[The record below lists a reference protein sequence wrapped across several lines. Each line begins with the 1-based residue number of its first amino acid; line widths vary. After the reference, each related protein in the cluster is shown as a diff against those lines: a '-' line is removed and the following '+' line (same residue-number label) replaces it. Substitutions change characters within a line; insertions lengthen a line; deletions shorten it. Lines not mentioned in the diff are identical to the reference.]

1 MTYSSYGPE
10 PTGRPEDASGSGGSA
25 RPGRRRRSPRE
36 SDEYGEY
43 GEPAPPRQPGRGPA
57 PQPPRASRQG
67 GPEQRRREA
76 AAFEDTAAMNAVP
89 PGSPQGPQQGSRGPV
104 GGGRPPAGRDPRYAA
119 GPGGPGG
126 PGRPGVPGGDE
137 RTQAMGMPTGGL
149 RRDAR
154 GGADGQST
162 EAIQT
167 GGRRRRSP
175 GRGGRGPGGPGGPGG
190 PEGPGGRGPRDP
202 RDFDED
208 DEKPRRRGWKRFL
221 PSWKIL
227 VAAFTVLVAGLF
239 GMIAVAYANTPT
251 PTATQAEAVAQGST
265 IYYSDGKTLIGKVGT
280 PRVILDS
287 INKVPRHVQD
297 AVIAIENNTFRE
309 DSGISIPG
317 MIRSVYMTA
326 TGQQLQGASTIT
338 QQMARNYYD
347 GLSQEV
353 SIKRKIKEIFVAVK
367 LDKEMPKDQ
376 ILLQYLNTVP
386 FGRAYGIEAAAQAY
400 FKKHVDKLT
409 VEQGAYLAA
418 RIQTPALDAD
428 SPRLQSRFK
437 DVVNA
442 MAKLD
447 PAKYGNLPSTAK
459 FPKTVPA
466 NTRDEYGG
474 LRGYMIV
481 QVLQE
486 LKTRMNLSPDQVRS
500 GGYKI
505 VSTFDKK
512 LMQAAKKAV
521 TATTSSMSK
530 EFHAGLAA
538 VDPKTGRVLAFYGG
552 NDYVKD
558 PWNEPF
564 DSKKQAASA
573 FKPYVLAAWLDA
585 GYSLNSWLPG
595 NQTVPKELPGQ
606 AKGGITNGHSVPAAI
621 NAIYATSHSINTAFA
636 SMAYKLDEENGTV
649 GQLTA
654 VKQIAE
660 EAGLDKT
667 RLEDDVK
674 EHQYQFSIGSALVT
688 PVEQAAGYSIFA
700 NEGKHVDYH
709 VVKEVRKDK
718 AVVITERR
726 DIKQVITPEA
736 AADSV
741 AAMEEVL
748 KSGTA
753 AGKGIGRPAAG
764 KTGTNNDE
772 KEAWF
777 VGFTPQLSVAV
788 GMYRE
793 QCVTKSGKV
802 VEPIYSNC
810 PTTPGGKESKKYGP
824 NNPYTRPHEVS
835 LGFEGA
841 GPPTTIWRTFM
852 MDALAGKPVE
862 QFPQKAGLGSPENI
876 VPSPTP
882 SPSPEPD
889 DGGFPTD
896 FPTDFPDDGG
906 CYDGGPGCD
915 SGDGLGHDQGGG
927 GQDGGPGGDDVPLNI
942 NQPPAAMPTGSG
954 NGRSGS
960 GA

>member
-1 MTYSSYGPE
+1 MP
-10 PTGRPEDASGSGGSA
+10 
-25 RPGRRRRSPRE
+25 
-36 SDEYGEY
+36 
-43 GEPAPPRQPGRGPA
+43 
-57 PQPPRASRQG
+57 
-67 GPEQRRREA
+67 
-76 AAFEDTAAMNAVP
+76 
-89 PGSPQGPQQGSRGPV
+89 
-104 GGGRPPAGRDPRYAA
+104 GGGRR
-119 GPGGPGG
+119 
-126 PGRPGVPGGDE
+126 GD
-137 RTQAMGMPTGGL
+137 
-149 RRDAR
+149 
-154 GGADGQST
+154 ADGQST

-167 GGRRRRSP
+167 GGRRRRPP
-175 GRGGRGPGGPGGPGG
+175 GRGGRGPGGPAGPGGPGG

-202 RDFDED
+202 RDFDDFDED
-208 DEKPRRRGWKRFL
+208 DEKPRRTGWKRFL

-227 VAAFTVLVAGLF
+227 VAAFTVLAVGTF

-251 PTATQAEAVAQGST
+251 PTATQADAISEGSA
-265 IYYSDGKTLIGKVGT
+265 IYYNDGKTLIAKVGT
-280 PRVILDS
+280 PRVIVND
-287 INKVPRHVQD
+287 IKKVPRHVQD
-297 AVIAIENNTFRE
+297 AVIAIENKTFRD
-309 DSGISIPG
+309 DSGISISG

-353 SIKRKIKEIFVAVK
+353 SIKRKFKEIFVAVK
-367 LDKEMPKDQ
+367 LDQEMTKDQ
-376 ILLQYLNTVP
+376 ILLQYLNTVN
-386 FGRAYGIEAAAQAY
+386 FGRAYGIEAAAMAY
-400 FKKHVDKLT
+400 FKKHVDQLT
-409 VEQGAYLAA
+409 QEQGAYLAA

-428 SPRLQSRFK
+428 SPQLQGRFK

-442 MAKLD
+442 MAALD
-447 PAKYGNLPSTAK
+447 PGKYGKLPSTAK
-459 FPKTVPA
+459 FPKTAPA
-466 NTRDEYGG
+466 RNSNDLGG
-474 LRGYMIV
+474 LKGYMV
-481 QVLQE
+481 TQVMNE
-486 LKTRMNLSPDQVRS
+486 LESRMHLSADQVRS

-505 VSTFDKK
+505 ISTFDKK

-521 TATTSSMSK
+521 TATMSSMSK

-538 VDPKTGRVLAFYGG
+538 VDPETGRVVAFYGG
-552 NDYVKD
+552 NDYLKD

-564 DSKKQAASA
+564 QSRKQAASA

-585 GYSLNSWLPG
+585 GYSLNSFLPG
-595 NQTVPKELPGQ
+595 NQTVPEKLPGFE
-606 AKGGITNGHSVPAAI
+606 KGITNGHSVPSAI

-636 SMAYKLDEENGTV
+636 SMAYKLDEANGTV
-649 GQLTA
+649 GQLSA

-660 EAGLDKT
+660 EAGLSKESLDK
-667 RLEDDVK
+667 DIADHK
-674 EHQYQFSIGSALVT
+674 YQFSIGSAGVT

-718 AVVITERR
+718 EVVFAERR
-726 DIKQVITPEA
+726 DVKQVITPEA

-741 AAMEEVL
+741 VAMEEVL

-793 QCVTKSGKV
+793 QCETKSGKIV
-802 VEPIYSNC
+802 QPLYSNC
-810 PTTPGGKESKKYGP
+810 PTTPGGKPSKKYGP
-824 NNPYTRPHEVS
+824 NNPYTHVKEVS

-852 MDALAGKPVE
+852 MEALAGKPVE
-862 QFPQKAGLGSPENI
+862 QFPPKAGVGTPENL

-889 DGGFPTD
+889 DGGFPNDIPND
-896 FPTDFPDDGG
+896 FLDDDG

-915 SGDGLGHDQGGG
+915 NGDGGGRGFGDDPGQG
-927 GQDGGPGGDDVPLNI
+927 GQDGGPGAGNDVPLNI
-942 NQPPAAMPTGSG
+942 PAAMS
-954 NGRSGS
+954 SGS
-960 GA
+960 GTGKDGSGA

>member
-1 MTYSSYGPE
+1 M
-10 PTGRPEDASGSGGSA
+10 
-25 RPGRRRRSPRE
+25 
-36 SDEYGEY
+36 
-43 GEPAPPRQPGRGPA
+43 
-57 PQPPRASRQG
+57 
-67 GPEQRRREA
+67 
-76 AAFEDTAAMNAVP
+76 
-89 PGSPQGPQQGSRGPV
+89 
-104 GGGRPPAGRDPRYAA
+104 GRDPRYA
-119 GPGGPGG
+119 GGPAGLGG
-126 PGRPGVPGGDE
+126 PGRPGVPGADE
-137 RTQAMGMPTGGL
+137 RTQAMGMPAGG
-149 RRDAR
+149 RRGD
-154 GGADGQST
+154 ADGQST

-167 GGRRRRSP
+167 GGRRRRP
-175 GRGGRGPGGPGGPGG
+175 PARGGRGPGGPGGPGG

-202 RDFDED
+202 RDFDDFDED
-208 DEKPRRRGWKRFL
+208 DEKPRRTGWKRFL

-227 VAAFTVLVAGLF
+227 VAAFTVLAVGTF

-251 PTATQAEAVAQGST
+251 PTATQADAIAEGSA
-265 IYYSDGKTLIGKVGT
+265 IYYNDGKTLIAKVGT
-280 PRVILDS
+280 PRVIVND
-287 INKVPRHVQD
+287 IKKVPRHVQD
-297 AVIAIENNTFRE
+297 AVIAIENKTFRD

-317 MIRSVYMTA
+317 MVRSVWMTA

-353 SIKRKIKEIFVAVK
+353 SIKRKFKEIFVAVK
-367 LDKEMPKDQ
+367 LDQEMTKDQ
-376 ILLQYLNTVP
+376 ILLQYLNTVN
-386 FGRAYGIEAAAQAY
+386 FGRAYGIEAAAMAY
-400 FKKHVDKLT
+400 FKKHVDQLT
-409 VEQGAYLAA
+409 PEQGAYLAA

-428 SPRLQSRFK
+428 SPQLQGRFK
-437 DVVNA
+437 DVINA
-442 MAKLD
+442 MAALD
-447 PAKYGNLPSTAK
+447 PAKYGELPGTAK
-459 FPKTVPA
+459 FPKPVKESNA
-466 NTRDEYGG
+466 NYLGG
-474 LRGYMIV
+474 LKGYMVI

-505 VSTFDKK
+505 ISTFDKR

-521 TATTSSMSK
+521 TATTSTMSK

-538 VDPKTGRVLAFYGG
+538 VDPQTGRVLAFYGG

-636 SMAYKLDEENGTV
+636 SMAYKLDEANGTI
-649 GQLTA
+649 GQLSA

-660 EAGLDKT
+660 EAGLDKS
-667 RLEDDVK
+667 RLENDIK
-674 EHQYQFSIGSALVT
+674 EHKYQFSIGSALVT

-718 AVVITERR
+718 DVVIAERR
-726 DIKQVITPEA
+726 EVKQVITPEA

-793 QCVTKSGKV
+793 QCVTKSGKTV
-802 VEPIYSNC
+802 QPLYSNC
-810 PTTPGGKESKKYGP
+810 PTTPGGKPSKKYGP
-824 NNPYTRPHEVS
+824 NNPYTHVKEVS

-852 MDALAGKPVE
+852 MEALAGKPVE

-882 SPSPEPD
+882 TPSPEPD
-889 DGGFPTD
+889 DGGFPNDIPND
-896 FPTDFPDDGG
+896 FLDDNG

-915 SGDGLGHDQGGG
+915 NGHGGGRGFGDDPGQG
-927 GQDGGPGGDDVPLNI
+927 GQDGGPGAGNDVPLNI
-942 NQPPAAMPTGSG
+942 PAAMPSG
-954 NGRSGS
+954 PGAGKDGS

>member
-1 MTYSSYGPE
+1 M
-10 PTGRPEDASGSGGSA
+10 
-25 RPGRRRRSPRE
+25 
-36 SDEYGEY
+36 
-43 GEPAPPRQPGRGPA
+43 
-57 PQPPRASRQG
+57 
-67 GPEQRRREA
+67 
-76 AAFEDTAAMNAVP
+76 
-89 PGSPQGPQQGSRGPV
+89 

-119 GPGGPGG
+119 GPGGPAGQGG

-137 RTQAMGMPTGGL
+137 RTQAMGMPAGGF
-149 RRDAR
+149 RGDAR
-154 GGADGQST
+154 GDADGQRT

-167 GGRRRRSP
+167 GGRRRRPP

-208 DEKPRRRGWKRFL
+208 DEKPRRRRTGWKRFL

-227 VAAFTVLVAGLF
+227 VAAFTVLAAGTF

-251 PTATQAEAVAQGST
+251 PTATQAEAVAQGSA
-265 IYYSDGKTLIGKVGT
+265 IYYNDGKTLIAKVGT
-280 PRVILDS
+280 PRVILDN

-317 MIRSVYMTA
+317 MIRSVWMTA

-353 SIKRKIKEIFVAVK
+353 SFKRKIKEIFVAVK

-400 FKKHVDKLT
+400 FKKHVEQLT
-409 VEQGAYLAA
+409 PEQGAYLAA

-428 SPRLQSRFK
+428 APRLQARFK

-459 FPKTVPA
+459 FPKTVPER
-466 NTRDEYGG
+466 NSNELGG
-474 LRGYMIV
+474 LKGYMVV
-481 QVLQE
+481 QVMQE
-486 LKTRMNLSPDQVRS
+486 LKTRMNLAPDQVRS

-505 VSTFDKK
+505 ISTFDKK
-512 LMQAAKKAV
+512 LMQAARKAV
-521 TATTSSMSK
+521 ISTTSSLPK
-530 EFHAGLAA
+530 EIHAGLAA

-552 NDYVKD
+552 EDYVKD
-558 PWNEPF
+558 NWNEPF
-564 DSKKQAASA
+564 DSYKQAASA

-585 GYSLNSWLPG
+585 GYSLNSFVPG
-595 NQTVPKELPGQ
+595 NKTVPEELPGT
-606 AKGGITNGHSVPAAI
+606 KPIGNSHNVGSAI
-621 NAIYATSHSINTAFA
+621 NVTTATADSVNTAFA
-636 SMAYKLDEENGTV
+636 SMAYKLDEDNGTI
-649 GQLTA
+649 GQLSA

-660 EAGLDKT
+660 EAGLGKQ
-667 RLEDDVK
+667 RMEDDVK
-674 EHQYQFSIGSALVT
+674 AHKYAFSIGSALVT

-718 AVVITERR
+718 EVVFPERR
-726 DIKQVITPEA
+726 DEKQVITPEA

-753 AGKGIGRPAAG
+753 RGRGIGRPAAG
-764 KTGTNNDE
+764 KTGTNNDN

-777 VGFTPQLSVAV
+777 VGFTPQISTAV

-793 QCVTKSGKV
+793 QCVTKKGKIV
-802 VEPIYSNC
+802 QPINANC
-810 PTTPGGKESKKYGP
+810 PETPGGKPSKKYGP
-824 NNPYTRPHEVS
+824 NNRYSEPREIS
-835 LGFEGA
+835 LGTGIEGA
-841 GPPTTIWRTFM
+841 TYPTTIWRNFM
-852 MDALAGKPVE
+852 MEALAGKPVE
-862 QFPQKAGLGSPENI
+862 QFPPKAGLGSPENI

-882 SPSPEPD
+882 TPSPEPD
-889 DGGFPTD
+889 DAGFPTD

-915 SGDGLGHDQGGG
+915 NGGGDGRGFGDDQGHGG

-942 NQPPAAMPTGSG
+942 PNGGPAALPTGSG
-954 NGRSGS
+954 NGKSGS